1 MVIQVLIPV
10 SIVGALGLI
19 FGLGLSYASKK
30 FDVET
35 DERIPLVRE
44 VLPGANCAACGYTGC
59 DGFAEAVVNGEAK
72 VAGCPV
78 GGATVSSRIAEILG
92 VESSIEDE
100 KVAQVMCNGTREN
113 CKTKYSYDG
122 FEDCVSVN
130 SLYGGPS
137 ACLYG
142 CIGLGTC
149 ARACPFNAIIIEDGV
164 AKVMDGKC
172 TGCGICI
179 KSCPKNIIR
188 FVPKADRHVVN
199 CSSLDKGAIV
209 RKNCK
214 VGCIGCMRCVKV
226 CPSGAIK
233 MNGTLAVIDNSL
245 CTNCGECAKVCPTKA
260 IKPYAGN
267 KTYVCM

>member
-1 MVIQVLIPV
+1 
-10 SIVGALGLI
+10 
-19 FGLGLSYASKK
+19 
-30 FDVET
+30 
-35 DERIPLVRE
+35 
-44 VLPGANCAACGYTGC
+44 
-59 DGFAEAVVNGEAK
+59 
-72 VAGCPV
+72 
-78 GGATVSSRIAEILG
+78 
-92 VESSIEDE
+92 
-100 KVAQVMCNGTREN
+100 MCNGTREN